1 MAKHRQ
7 PFANNDVIRLNEF
20 TKSSEQRLW
29 IAVLAKAFDDA
40 FYSAD
45 EGAALEAL
53 RWIKHGRDF
62 NMVCRMAGR
71 EGTYVKERMLNKV
84 IEREAAIINNHVK
97 IKEATNNI
105 LKKFGLGIMILL
117 FLMSCSQSK
126 KIDKVTWDPI
136 KAMVRITFGQVK

>member
-20 TKSSEQRLW
+20 NKSSEQKLW

-62 NMVCRMAGR
+62 NMVCRMVGR
-71 EGTYVKERMLNKV
+71 EGT
-84 IEREAAIINNHVK
+84 
-97 IKEATNNI
+97 
-105 LKKFGLGIMILL
+105 
-117 FLMSCSQSK
+117 
-126 KIDKVTWDPI
+126 
-136 KAMVRITFGQVK
+136 

>member
-71 EGTYVKERMLNKV
+71 EGNYVKV

-97 IKEATNNI
+97 VKEATNNI
-105 LKKFGLGIMILL
+105 LIL
-117 FLMSCSQSK
+117 K
-126 KIDKVTWDPI
+126 NEAA
-136 KAMVRITFGQVK
+136 KANIRKQNRREYSYLPKYSHTYVDR